1 MIAKASGKFIRV
13 SATKV
18 RQVIDLIR
26 GRDVNSALAILTS
39 INKRPKE
46 YISKILNSAI
56 ANAKQKG
63 LKPEDLYISKIAAD
77 NGASWKRFRAAA
89 FGRATPI
96 LKRTAHLKIE
106 LEAKYKPIKTE
117 TAKTK
122 KTRRE
127 IGTKS

>member
-1 MIAKASGKFIRV
+1 MIAKARGKFLRL

-26 GRDVNSALAILTS
+26 GYDCNAALAILTN

-46 YISKILNSAI
+46 QIIKILKSAM

-63 LKPEDLYISKIAAD
+63 LKPEDLYISKIVSD
-77 NGASWKRFRAAA
+77 NGPSWKRFKAAA

-96 LKRTAHLKIE
+96 LKRTSHLTIE
-106 LEAKYKPIKTE
+106 LELKQNFSKA
-117 TAKTK
+117 
-122 KTRRE
+122 
-127 IGTKS
+127 